1 MHTVMRMNAYFKW
14 NKVSILCMQ
23 LFESQKLR
31 LQTAPNAWFQTLFL
45 LLALHDAMETRQKPH
60 LIAS

>member
-1 MHTVMRMNAYFKW
+1 MEQGFYPVW
-14 NKVSILCMQ
+14 MQ

-31 LQTAPNAWFQTLFL
+31 LLLQTPGFR

>member
-1 MHTVMRMNAYFKW
+1 MEQGFYPV
-14 NKVSILCMQ
+14 CMQ

-31 LQTAPNAWFQTLFL
+31 LQTAPNAWFQTLFFL